1 MVDEFSP
8 RDLTSDNWGVFN
20 TKGETMKGPLIYY
33 EIKEMYGSD
42 LSSTKKATELR
53 QSILQDIDLG
63 FNVEVD
69 FKDVRSLTNGWT
81 RNAFGV
87 IIKNNGEEFFKDH
100 ILLSNMSKGVRQTV
114 LEGIGEILV

>member
-1 MVDEFSP
+1 
-8 RDLTSDNWGVFN
+8 
-20 TKGETMKGPLIYY
+20 MKGPLIYY

-42 LSSTKKATELR
+42 LSSTKKAAELR

-81 RNAFGV
+81 RNALGV
-87 IIKNNGEEFFKDH
+87 IVKNNGEQFFKDH
-100 ILLSNMSKGVRQTV
+100 ILISNMSRGVKQSI
-114 LEGIGEILV
+114 LEGIGEILEV